1 MGAPSFA
8 FFAKGG
14 IPHLQTQWD
23 FDLGGAFDLSRP
35 LRRLRPN
42 CLYHPIHDHLPHLP
56 PSLLCRDVHCRLL
69 SSSLRAYWPC
79 NQLLRFLR
87 SDSLLFLL
95 TLRVHVFTLHF
106 ITLPIEV
113 LFKPLRT
120 PHAGPVHIAAVD
132 HNFRRIFRLKLC
144 IS

>member
-1 MGAPSFA
+1 MGALSFA

-56 PSLLCRDVHCRLL
+56 PSLLCRDVHCWLL
-69 SSSLRAYWPC
+69 SSSSSPSASTSSPSTSSPSPSKSSSNHCGPPMQVLCTSP
-79 NQLLRFLR
+79 R
-87 SDSLLFLL
+87 S
-95 TLRVHVFTLHF
+95 
-106 ITLPIEV
+106 ITTSV
-113 LFKPLRT
+113 
-120 PHAGPVHIAAVD
+120 ASSASNSV
-132 HNFRRIFRLKLC
+132 FRRLQLAVC
-144 IS
+144 SA